1 MAASDSQ
8 WNFFSNF
15 AHILVCLAQDPH
27 ARLRDVA
34 ERVGITERS
43 ASRLVAELDRAGIL
57 TRVKD
62 GRRNRYVI
70 DTSQHLRHPLE
81 AHCTVGEM
89 LAFILS
95 PDRVKELDR
104 QRRNPG
110 LLVESQGS

>member
-1 MAASDSQ
+1 MTDSPSH
-8 WNFFSNF
+8 WDFFSNF
-15 AHILVCLAQDPH
+15 KHILVCLAEDPH

-43 ASRLVAELDRAGIL
+43 ASRLLSELDRAGIL

-70 DTSQHLRHPLE
+70 DTDQHLRHPLE
-81 AHCTVGEM
+81 AHCTVGDM

-95 PDRVKELDR
+95 PEKVRELDM
-104 QRRNPG
+104 QRRNRE
-110 LLVESQGS
+110 LLVESHR

>member
-1 MAASDSQ
+1 MAYSDSH
-8 WNFFSNF
+8 WSFFSNY
-15 AHILVCLAQDPH
+15 AHILVCLAEDPH

-57 TRVKD
+57 SRVKD

-70 DTSQHLRHPLE
+70 DTGQHLRHPLE
-81 AHCTVGEM
+81 SHCTVGEM

-95 PDRVKELDR
+95 SEKVRELDR
-104 QRRNPG
+104 QRRNPE
-110 LLVESQGS
+110 LLAQGQR

>member
-1 MAASDSQ
+1 MTEPSSH

-15 AHILVCLAQDPH
+15 AHILVCLAEDPH

-43 ASRLVAELDRAGIL
+43 ASRLVSELDRAGIL

-62 GRRNRYVI
+62 GRRNMYVI
-70 DTSQHLRHPLE
+70 DTGQHLRHPLE
-81 AHCTVGEM
+81 AHCTVGDM

-95 PDRVKELDR
+95 PEKVRELDM
-104 QRRNPG
+104 QRRNPE
-110 LLVESQGS
+110 LLVQDER